1 MSDGKGK
8 GVIALKK
15 LGVEVQ
21 KGDHYSCQ
29 KTQQIVT
36 KYNSNGQTSS
46 YQSEEKAAVVTKIGK
61 SSTTTVKVFQ
71 RRVEETIHHKA
82 LPPVKDKITHFSH
95 RHDLH
100 RYVVQKRDKINCNI
114 CEAEILDKA
123 WSCERCKFFI
133 HKSCESIPQKI
144 KHKSHLRDTLILR
157 SSTNYA
163 CGEFICDACRDSD
176 KGFHYHCSPCKFDI
190 HVACA
195 GLPSAVNYPM
205 HKNPLI
211 LCYDFPVRSSE
222 TVKCKVCDMK
232 INKKGWAYYNDDS
245 KFIAHIYCAVNKKK
259 KDSILAIQ
267 KRLQSLQMK

>member
-1 MSDGKGK
+1 MSDSKGK
-8 GVIALKK
+8 EASALKK
-15 LGVEVQ
+15 LGVQVQ
-21 KGDHYSCQ
+21 KGDHYLCQ
-29 KTQQIVT
+29 EKQQSVT
-36 KYNSNGQTSS
+36 KCKSNGQTLS

-61 SSTTTVKVFQ
+61 SSTTTVSLFQ
-71 RRVEETIHHKA
+71 RRVEETIHHKSP
-82 LPPVKDKITHFSH
+82 LPVKDEITHFSH
-95 RHDLH
+95 RHALH
-100 RYVVQKRDKINCNI
+100 QYKVQKRDKINCNI

-123 WSCERCKFFI
+123 WSCESCKFFI

-144 KHKSHLRDTLILR
+144 KHKSHLRDTLTLR

-163 CGEFICDACRDSD
+163 CGEFTCNACCDSD

-195 GLPSAVNYPM
+195 GLPSAVNYQK
-205 HKNPLI
+205 HKNPLT
-211 LCYDFPVRSSE
+211 LCYDFPILSSE

-232 INKKGWAYYNDDS
+232 INKKGWAYYNEDS
-245 KFIAHIYCAVNKKK
+245 KFIAHIYCAVDKKK